1 MLYKLTN
8 RLFLKLVS
16 QTCHP
21 KQNVISFHMKTT
33 EKETTPP
40 ASLQPVF
47 HKVAENLYRLESSGG
62 YYALVKKGG
71 KQFRRSLKTK
81 DRKLADR
88 RLKEIKEQISCL
100 SLSDEAK
107 LDFEAVANRWLESVK
122 HTLAPGT
129 IEQREIRIRNVTPYF
144 KSIPLRNITPFH
156 CERWAID
163 RGAKLATQ
171 TFVHE
176 LETMRNVFKYAQQ
189 HGLVLSNPSTTIKRP
204 KVTFTKVVIP
214 SREQFTRL
222 VAQVRLSD
230 GRADSQRKSKDGADL
245 VEFLAYS
252 GARIGEA
259 RLAVWGDAK
268 FEDNMIWI
276 HGTKSDNSDRLIPM
290 TAALR
295 EFLQRLKSDSNPQP
309 GDRIAKVNSAK
320 KCLATAC
327 GKLGF
332 PKFSHHDFRHFFATT
347 CIESGVDIPTIS
359 RWLGHS
365 DGGALAMRVYGHL
378 QVEHSLAM
386 GKRVRFDKPTNKLP
400 LPRSAET
407 KSESASSEQNN
418 NRRAIANAKA
428 KYRYPWWASEN
439 PLEVFLGQLN
449 EETLIIPVEN
459 LLENGKR
466 AMGRE
471 VFKSELADRQSL
483 IDELAAR
490 VPANALDEVRAKL
503 APQTF
508 KAADSKPAEPCA
520 ANCSR
525 RAPNF

>member
-1 MLYKLTN
+1 
-8 RLFLKLVS
+8 
-16 QTCHP
+16 
-21 KQNVISFHMKTT
+21 MKE
-33 EKETTPP
+33 EKESNP
-40 ASLQPVF
+40 AAQQPVF

-62 YYALVKKGG
+62 YYALVKRGG

-88 RLKEIKEQISCL
+88 RLKEIKGQIGCL
-100 SLSDEAK
+100 SLSDDAK

-122 HTLAPGT
+122 HTLAAGT
-129 IEQREIRIRNVTPYF
+129 IEQRKIRIKNVTPYF

-176 LETMRNVFKYAQQ
+176 LESIRNVFKYAQQ
-189 HGLVLSNPSTTIKRP
+189 HGLVLSNPATTIKRP

-245 VEFLAYS
+245 IEFLAYS

-295 EFLQRLKSDSNPQP
+295 DFLLRLKGDSNPLP

-327 GKLGF
+327 AKLGF

-386 GKRVRFDKPTNKLP
+386 GKRVSFDKPTNIIP
-400 LPRSAET
+400 LPKPAEAKRDAT
-407 KSESASSEQNN
+407 PSESNDD
-418 NRRAIANAKA
+418 RRAVANAKA
-428 KYRYPWWASEN
+428 KYGYPWWASEN
-439 PLEVFLGQLN
+439 PLEVLWGQLH
-449 EETLIIPVEN
+449 EETTIVPVDK

-471 VFKSELADRQSL
+471 VLKSELADRQSL
-483 IDELAAR
+483 IDELVAR
-490 VPANALDEVRAKL
+490 VSANALDEIRAKFALQKADL
-503 APQTF
+503 ADNGTQMTV
-508 KAADSKPAEPCA
+508 KQS
-520 ANCSR
+520 
-525 RAPNF
+525 